1 MNNKKKFT
9 RPFVLAFAIHFIL
22 LGLFALSALYKP
34 ARIEQAAPEIIHAT
48 MIDLATLP
56 TKIENDNAE
65 AATQAKAEATKAKT
79 EADELT
85 KAEAAKQA
93 KAAAQAKAEAT
104 KAKAEAEALAK
115 AEEAKQAKA
124 EAADQAKAEATKAKT
139 EAEALAKAEAAKQAK
154 AEAAAQAKAEATK
167 AKAEAE
173 ALAKA
178 EAAKQAKAEAA
189 AQAKA
194 EADAA
199 EAIKNKIAAQDSELT
214 QAKLAIKNKVM
225 RSWIQPVSF
234 TKELI
239 CTIKVKLMSD
249 GTVIDAVVISSSGDE
264 VFDRSAENAVQKASP
279 LPVPNDKELFTREF
293 RSFEFTFHP
302 K

>member
-93 KAAAQAKAEAT
+93 KAEAAAQAKAEAT
-104 KAKAEAEALAK
+104 KAKA
-115 AEEAKQAKA
+115 
-124 EAADQAKAEATKAKT
+124 

>member
-124 EAADQAKAEATKAKT
+124 EAAAQAKAEATKAKA

-178 EAAKQAKAEAA
+178 EAAK
-189 AQAKA
+189 QAKA

>member
-85 KAEAAKQA
+85 
-93 KAAAQAKAEAT
+93 
-104 KAKAEAEALAK
+104 
-115 AEEAKQAKA
+115 
-124 EAADQAKAEATKAKT
+124 
-139 EAEALAKAEAAKQAK
+139 KAEAAKQAK